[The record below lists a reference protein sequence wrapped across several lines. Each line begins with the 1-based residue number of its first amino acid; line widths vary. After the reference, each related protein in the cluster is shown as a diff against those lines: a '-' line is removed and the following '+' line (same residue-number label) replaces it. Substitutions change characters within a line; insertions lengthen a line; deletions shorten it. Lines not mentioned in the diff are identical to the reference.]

1 MSDSASPAGER
12 IAKVLARAGVCSRRE
27 AERLIVAGR
36 VAVDGKAIATP
47 ALNVGPDAKISV
59 DGEPIR
65 AAEPTRLWRHHKRRE
80 RITSNRD
87 PEGRPTVFGDLP
99 DDLGRLISVG
109 RLDYTSEGLLLLTND
124 GELARFLELPSTGWT
139 RRYRVRVHGYV
150 DDKKL
155 ATLADGLTVDGVR
168 YEPVKARLD
177 KQQGSNAWLTMALKE
192 GKNREVRKLCAHLGF
207 EVTRLIRVGYGPFQ
221 LGDLKPGDTAA
232 VQGKLLKD
240 QLGGHAKKFRLP
252 HHADHRRQA

>member
-1 MSDSASPAGER
+1 MSHEGER

-27 AERLIVAGR
+27 AERLILAGR
-36 VAVDGKAIATP
+36 VAVDGKAIDSP
-47 ALNVGPDAKISV
+47 ALNVGPDAAISV
-59 DGEPIR
+59 DGEPVR

-87 PEGRPTVFGDLP
+87 PQGRRTVFDDLP
-99 DDLGRLISVG
+99 NELGRLISVG
-109 RLDYTSEGLLLLTND
+109 RLDYNSEGLLLLTND

-155 ATLADGLTVDGVR
+155 APLAEGLTVDGVR

-192 GKNREVRKLCAHLGF
+192 GKNREIRKLCAHLGF

-221 LGDLKPGDTAA
+221 LGDLHPGDTAT
-232 VQGKLLKD
+232 VQPKMLKD
-240 QLGGHAKKFRLP
+240 QLGGHAAKFRLP